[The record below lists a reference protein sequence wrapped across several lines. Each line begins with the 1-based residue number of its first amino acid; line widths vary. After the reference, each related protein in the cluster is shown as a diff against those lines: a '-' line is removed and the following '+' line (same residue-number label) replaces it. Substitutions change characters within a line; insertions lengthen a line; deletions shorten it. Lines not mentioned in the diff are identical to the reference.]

1 MKKYIRHIGLAMIY
15 LGVFVLLLSF
25 VCGWTRSNAVLFPP
39 LFLVVV
45 GLILHVRMLKKESK
59 Y

>member
-1 MKKYIRHIGLAMIY
+1 MKKYIRHLGLMMIY

-25 VCGWTRSNAVLFPP
+25 VCGWTKHNVVLIPP
-39 LFLVVV
+39 LFFVVV
-45 GLILHVRMLKKESK
+45 GLILHVRTLKKESK